1 MRNILF
7 KIYVIISIIIILFL
21 LKTKGEDEVDKW
33 RRTLE
38 IILLRKRVT
47 DLMKKCEHS

>member
-7 KIYVIISIIIILFL
+7 KIYVIIL

-38 IILLRKRVT
+38 IIFNEEMRTFWLNVKIT
-47 DLMKKCEHS
+47 